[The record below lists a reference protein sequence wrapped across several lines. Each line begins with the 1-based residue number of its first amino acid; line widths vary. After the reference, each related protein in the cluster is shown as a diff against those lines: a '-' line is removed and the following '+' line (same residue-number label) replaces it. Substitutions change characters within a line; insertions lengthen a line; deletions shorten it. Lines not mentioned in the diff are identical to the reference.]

1 MNKFA
6 AGSERS
12 SNVAEKVFM
21 IALSP
26 TMEEGTILSWKK
38 KVGDQVK
45 MDEALCEVETDKASM
60 EYLSSQE
67 GTLLAI
73 VKDVGTSAKVADM
86 IAVIGEPGEDFSALI
101 ASVPAPATP
110 PVKTAVPVT
119 ASPVAAP
126 APVATTPVAASP
138 GGRVKSSPLARRL
151 AAEKG
156 LDLAQVPGSGP
167 EGRVVKADVDGFVP
181 AAKSPAQGG
190 AGFAPSSVGPSALN
204 DERLPVSRKRQTI
217 AKRLGES
224 LFTAPHFY
232 LTVGIEMDALMDA
245 RERINAKRKE
255 KIGLNPFVL
264 KLLAEALKRHQALNS
279 SWEGEFIQN
288 HSSIDLGIAV
298 AQPDGLITP
307 IVKNAGSKGI
317 LQIEVEL
324 KDLIDRARNNQLKPE
339 EYTGAS
345 FTISNLGSFGI
356 EEFTAI
362 INPPG
367 VAILALGAT
376 IKTPVVAEDD
386 SIVIRKIM
394 KVTLSCDH
402 RVVDGAVGAGFL
414 TEFKRMVEDPYQ
426 VLL

>member
-1 MNKFA
+1 M
-6 AGSERS
+6 
-12 SNVAEKVFM
+12 AEKIFM

-26 TMEEGTILSWKK
+26 TMEEGAILNWKK
-38 KVGDQVK
+38 KVGDTVK
-45 MDEALCEVETDKASM
+45 MDEPLCEVETDKASM
-60 EYLSSQE
+60 DYLSSQE

-73 VKDVGTSAKVADM
+73 VKDVGTSAKVADV
-86 IAVIGEPGEDFSALI
+86 IAIIGEPGEDISALL
-101 ASVPAPATP
+101 
-110 PVKTAVPVT
+110 
-119 ASPVAAP
+119 VAAP
-126 APVATTPVAASP
+126 APVAKVAPTAVATSVAAAAPSTP
-138 GGRVKSSPLARRL
+138 AAVGGRVKSSPLARRIAL
-151 AAEKG
+151 DKG
-156 LDLAQVPGSGP
+156 LDLAQVAGSGP
-167 EGRVVKADVDGFVP
+167 LGRVVKADVENFTPRASAP
-181 AAKSPAQGG
+181 AGS
-190 AGFAPSSVGPSALN
+190 FAPSSVGTSALN
-204 DERLPVSRKRQTI
+204 DEKVPVSRKRQVI

-224 LFTAPHFY
+224 LFTAPHFF
-232 LTVGIEMDALMDA
+232 LTVGIEMDGLFEA

-255 KIGLNPFVL
+255 KVGLNPFLL
-264 KLLAEALKRHQALNS
+264 KFLAEALKKHQALNS

-288 HSSIDLGIAV
+288 HSSVDLGIAV

-317 LQIEVEL
+317 LQIETEL
-324 KDLIDRARNNQLKPE
+324 KDLIERARSNALKPE
-339 EYTGAS
+339 EYTGAT

-386 SIVIRKIM
+386 SIVIKRIM

-402 RVVDGAVGAGFL
+402 RVVDGAVGAAFL
-414 TEFKRMVEDPYQ
+414 TEFKRMVEDPFT